1 MSENRSE
8 GLVVRAEPTGMAE
21 QVCRRLVEEV
31 READGALLL
40 AADPTWAGAINTV
53 LVKRGVRVSE
63 LRHACSNSHSK

>member
-1 MSENRSE
+1 MSENRCE
-8 GLVVRAEPTGMAE
+8 GLVVMAEPMGRAK
-21 QVCRRLVEEV
+21 QVCRKLVEEV
-31 READGALLL
+31 RQSDGAMLL